1 MRRRSKRCSNKP
13 ATALI
18 CLLLAACGKSDPLKQ
33 TTVARFKDQTLTQRD
48 VKDALLKFNVGDSA
62 AFAKAFIEEWIR
74 EKAILE
80 NADKLPE
87 TVLEKVEKMTQNYR
101 NKLLVYEIQQAV
113 VRENIK
119 NDVSAAE
126 IEAYYQKNRS
136 AYIADRNYYQYR
148 YVKTTNPNVPQ
159 FFDRLASNLYGDQ
172 KVVREWCAYYA
183 TAYKLDS
190 TYTDA
195 FPIRAIEIET
205 GMAGLLAWPLRTITM
220 STTVSENQ
228 RYFHYF
234 VLMDVVRQGSPKPLS
249 MVRNTVRQNI
259 LEMRIDSL
267 LRDYD
272 AQIIEQAKALK
283 YID

>member
-1 MRRRSKRCSNKP
+1 M
-13 ATALI
+13 
-18 CLLLAACGKSDPLKQ
+18 AACGKPDPLKQ
-33 TTVARFKDQTLTQRD
+33 LTVARFKDQTLTQRD
-48 VKDALLKFNVGDSA
+48 IKDALLKFNVEDSA
-62 AFAKAFIEEWIR
+62 AFAQAFIDDWIR

-87 TVLEKVEKMTQNYR
+87 FVKEKVEKMTQNYR

-113 VRENIK
+113 VRENAK
-119 NDVSAAE
+119 TAVTQAE
-126 IEAYYQKNRS
+126 IEAYYRENRT
-136 AYIADRNYYQYR
+136 AYVADRNYYNYR

-159 FFDRLASNLYGDQ
+159 FFDRLASKSYGDQ
-172 KVVREWCAYYA
+172 KVVREWCAYHA
-183 TAYKLDS
+183 TAFKLDS
-190 TYTDA
+190 TFTDG

-205 GMAGLLAWPLRTITM
+205 GMTGLMAWPLRSITM
-220 STTVSENQ
+220 STTVSGNQ
-228 RYFHYF
+228 RFFHYF
-234 VLMDVVRQGSPKPLS
+234 VLMDVVKQGYPKPLS

-259 LEMRIDSL
+259 LETRIDSL